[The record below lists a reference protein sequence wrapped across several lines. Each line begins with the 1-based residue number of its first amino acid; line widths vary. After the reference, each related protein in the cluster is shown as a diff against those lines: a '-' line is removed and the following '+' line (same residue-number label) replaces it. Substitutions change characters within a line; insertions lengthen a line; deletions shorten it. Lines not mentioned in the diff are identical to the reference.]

1 MWVVKLGGSL
11 LHSPQLKDWLSV
23 IATHADGQVIVVPG
37 GGIFADAVRKAQVL
51 TSVSDDTAHHLALE
65 AMAQFGNLL
74 AGLNPA
80 FVMASSELEIANCAK
95 QRRPMIWSPTA
106 MVMAEDTIPKNWQVT
121 SDSLSVWLAQ
131 KIGATALVIVKSAD
145 AVLDVQTSSRI
156 NHSNAMTTSVFA
168 EMDILDA
175 AFNDF
180 LNRENAQQCFDVHIM
195 HQTQF
200 ADFKNALILNSMDNT
215 GYFVTRERRRR

>member
-37 GGIFADAVRKAQVL
+37 GGIFADAVREAQVL
-51 TSVSDDTAHHLALE
+51 TGILDEIAHALALE

-80 FVMASSELEIANCAK
+80 FVMVGSELEIATYAK
-95 QRRPMIWSPTA
+95 QRQPMIWSPTS
-106 MVMAEDTIPKNWQVT
+106 MVMADDTIPKSWQVT

-131 KIGATALVIVKSAD
+131 KIGATALVIVKAAD
-145 AVLDVQTSSRI
+145 AVLDVQTSSALDD
-156 NHSNAMTTSVFA
+156 SNAMNTSVLA
-168 EMDILDA
+168 EMNILDA
-175 AFNDF
+175 AFYDF
-180 LNRENAQQCFDVHIM
+180 LNRENARKCFDVHIM

-215 GYFVTRERRRR
+215 GYFVTR